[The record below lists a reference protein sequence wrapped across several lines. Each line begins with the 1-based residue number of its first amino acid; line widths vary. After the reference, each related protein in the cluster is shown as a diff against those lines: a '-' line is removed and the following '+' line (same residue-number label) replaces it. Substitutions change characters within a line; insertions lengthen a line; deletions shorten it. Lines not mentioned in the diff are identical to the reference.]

1 MQRGAFLSARLRGA
15 TTLDVDWH
23 GASLHCDGGARPDGR
38 GMRVSFSGT
47 DHTHH
52 LLFIFGI
59 DAAPRAG
66 RTRNV
71 ATNVTV
77 IFEGERRLYSTR
89 GDDRCTID
97 TLSARDL
104 PVQSGA
110 HRLAV
115 RARGFCISAASAL
128 GNGAPLL
135 VSRFDFSGAIF
146 IDADTDQGAPSGRAQ
161 RSK

>member
-1 MQRGAFLSARLRGA
+1 MQPGAFLSARLRGA

-23 GASLHCDGGARPDGR
+23 GAALRCDGGARPDGR
-38 GMRVSFSGT
+38 GLRVSFSGT
-47 DHTHH
+47 QHSHH

-66 RTRNV
+66 SARNV

-97 TLSARDL
+97 MLSARVL
-104 PVQSGA
+104 PAQDAA

-128 GNGAPLL
+128 DSGAPLL
-135 VSRFDFSGAIF
+135 VSRFDFNGAIYL
-146 IDADTDQGAPSGRAQ
+146 DANDPPAPARKAT
-161 RSK
+161 RRKK